1 MRPSPRR
8 RPARRSLVPL
18 DAAAGFADGGG
29 CAAASAAVVVRGDR
43 ARPRASAISPLSE
56 DLRSRWSGRWHD
68 AEWKP
73 RHRPEGTRGGVGT
86 VAGAP
91 SNERTEW
98 SGNKENV
105 LRERE
110 AQGQQARVPQY

>member
-1 MRPSPRR
+1 M
-8 RPARRSLVPL
+8 PL
-18 DAAAGFADGGG
+18 EIATRNCFGW
-29 CAAASAAVVVRGDR
+29 
-43 ARPRASAISPLSE
+43 SE

>member
-1 MRPSPRR
+1 MSPQ
-8 RPARRSLVPL
+8 P
-18 DAAAGFADGGG
+18 
-29 CAAASAAVVVRGDR
+29 
-43 ARPRASAISPLSE
+43 SE

-110 AQGQQARVPQY
+110 AKGQQARVPQH

>member
-1 MRPSPRR
+1 MSPQ
-8 RPARRSLVPL
+8 P
-18 DAAAGFADGGG
+18 
-29 CAAASAAVVVRGDR
+29 
-43 ARPRASAISPLSE
+43 SE

-110 AQGQQARVPQY
+110 RPRASRPGCPSTKKQKLRRMKTPGGPWTGILHENNADRP